1 VTSIG
6 SLKRRDLSTS
16 DGVVANVPL
25 DMERAR
31 AHIHLKYDLL
41 YSREKPKDL
50 LMAKRRTYEELEQ
63 TVRDLRNEAARRK
76 RAEGTLNTVRAA
88 LNSAASGVLI
98 TNNKGIVKYANPALL
113 RMFQYESK
121 KEVLNKHATEL
132 FAIQGGHRFSDIEA
146 IIDRSKG
153 ETEEFQALRKDGSI
167 FHVEVST
174 SCISD
179 SEGHAVGRMASFVDI
194 TIRKQVEE
202 ALRESSEKIK
212 LFAYS
217 VSHDLKSP
225 AIGLYGLTKRLHRD
239 YADILEDKGH
249 KYCEQ
254 ILKTAEQI
262 ATLVEQINIFIST
275 KEAPLS
281 IERLELKELLQVIR
295 EEFSPQLSIRE
306 ITWLEPDYI
315 PEIKADRLSII
326 RALRNLVDNALK
338 YGGEALSEISI
349 RYKESGESHIVSIK
363 DNGTGL
369 KEQGHH
375 QDIFAPFIRRK
386 TSKGIEGSGL
396 GLAIVREIAEKHG
409 GEVWLE
415 PGEERG
421 ITFHIS
427 IPKCPKVSP

>member
-1 VTSIG
+1 
-6 SLKRRDLSTS
+6 
-16 DGVVANVPL
+16 
-25 DMERAR
+25 MERAR
-31 AHIHLKYDLL
+31 VHAQLKYDLL
-41 YSREKPKDL
+41 SSCEKPKDF
-50 LMAKRRTYEELEQ
+50 LMVKRQTYEELEQ
-63 TVRDLRNEAARRK
+63 TVRGLKNEAARRK

-88 LNSAASGVLI
+88 LNSAASGVII
-98 TNNKGIVKYANPALL
+98 TDNKGIVKYANPALL

-121 KEVLNKHATEL
+121 KEVLSKHATEL
-132 FAIQGGHRFSDIEA
+132 FAIQGDHRFSDIEA
-146 IIDRSKG
+146 IIDKSNG
-153 ETEEFQALRKDGSI
+153 DTEEFQALRKDGSV

-174 SCISD
+174 SSIAD

-194 TIRKQVEE
+194 TDRKQVEE

-217 VSHDLKSP
+217 VSHDLKGP
-225 AIGLYGLTKRLHRD
+225 AIGLYGLTNRLHRE

-249 KYCEQ
+249 RYCEQ

-262 ATLVEQINIFIST
+262 ATLVGQINIFIST

-295 EEFSPQLSIRE
+295 EEFSTQLSIRE

-315 PEIKADRLSII
+315 PEIEADRSSIT

-363 DNGTGL
+363 DNGIGL
-369 KEQGHH
+369 KEQDHQ

-427 IPKCPKVSP
+427 IPKCLQVSP